1 MPAEVPHYS
10 QRQERPVI
18 LLTGFGPFP
27 GVPANATTILVPRIA
42 EAARRAFAGSVIV
55 SHIVPT
61 EWGAGLNVVDQ
72 LYRDLRPEIALHFGV
87 SSRATGFEIETRGRN
102 KCHRSQDAAGLLP
115 ALDRVSASG
124 PEFLP
129 SPLPAA
135 HIVERLRRRGLPA
148 MISRDAGCYLCNA
161 LLYRGLEVTR
171 GQAQAPRIGFV
182 HLPSSLL
189 NERNPGRGPLPSCRL
204 RWDDV
209 ISGGLEIIGAC
220 LGRPVPVS
228 VPVQRRVARGAAG

>member
-61 EWGAGLNVVDQ
+61 EWGAGLDVVDG

-87 SSRATGFEIETRGRN
+87 SSRATGFEIVSKDRNVRRTYGSAREALADPAARLFVLPVGRPLIEPLTFAL
-102 KCHRSQDAAGLLP
+102 RS
-115 ALDRVSASG
+115 SSG
-124 PEFLP
+124 P
-129 SPLPAA
+129 
-135 HIVERLRRRGLPA
+135 
-148 MISRDAGCYLCNA
+148 
-161 LLYRGLEVTR
+161 RGLE
-171 GQAQAPRIGFV
+171 
-182 HLPSSLL
+182 LP
-189 NERNPGRGPLPSCRL
+189 
-204 RWDDV
+204 V
-209 ISGGLEIIGAC
+209 
-220 LGRPVPVS
+220 
-228 VPVQRRVARGAAG
+228 